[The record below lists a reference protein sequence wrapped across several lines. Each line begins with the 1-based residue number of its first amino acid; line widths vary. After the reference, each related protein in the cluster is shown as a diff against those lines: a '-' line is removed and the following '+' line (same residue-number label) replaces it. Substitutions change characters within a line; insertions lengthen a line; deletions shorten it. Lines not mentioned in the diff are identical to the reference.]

1 MTSPLRY
8 TFAIV
13 FLVFHVAVN
22 AQDVHDTTKPKEDL
36 SWLAAIDRPVLELA
50 NMKAK
55 YDSAA
60 SALVFTDIIVD
71 WVDSADAKVEG
82 HNLRK
87 AVNCLPVGTIKSGP
101 DSAVINPVDAR
112 IDLQMDGGN
121 IKVYT
126 IVVPVVP
133 SGESPLPAPVS
144 GELTLVITAAKL
156 VDRSYTVEHTIS
168 RNITLDELY

>member
-1 MTSPLRY
+1 MTNQLRY
-8 TFAIV
+8 SLAAV
-13 FLVFHVAVN
+13 FLIFYVSAN
-22 AQDVHDTTKPKEDL
+22 AQDVQDTSKPQEDL

-50 NMKAK
+50 NMKAR

-71 WVDSADAKVEG
+71 WADSSDSKAEG
-82 HNLRK
+82 HNIRK
-87 AVNCLPVGTIKSGP
+87 AVNCLPVGSVKSGS
-101 DSAVINPVDAR
+101 DSAVVNPMNAR
-112 IDLQMDGGN
+112 IDLQLDGGH

-126 IVVPVVP
+126 IVVPVDP
-133 SGESPLPAPVS
+133 SGETPLPAPVS

-168 RNITLDELY
+168 RNVTLDELY